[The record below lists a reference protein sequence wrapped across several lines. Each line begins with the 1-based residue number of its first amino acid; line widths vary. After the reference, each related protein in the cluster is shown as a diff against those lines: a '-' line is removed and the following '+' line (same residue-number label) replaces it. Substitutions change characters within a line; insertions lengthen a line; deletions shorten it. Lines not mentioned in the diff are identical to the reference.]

1 MSKRPRSPPPSF
13 ELLESRPPSSG
24 LEVKA
29 CGAAKGDGLF
39 ALKVFLPGQ
48 YVCEY
53 RGELVLDRAAAAA
66 AESSGSGTYLLSTR
80 EVFDG
85 VVGPPLVVCTAVDA
99 RRVGSIARFANH
111 SCAPNLTTRFVR
123 VDALSAIPRIHF
135 VAAQRIEVGDEVSLD
150 YGAGAEAE
158 STPSATPCLCGAEAC
173 RGWLPRHDGAEA
185 TLPPRERR
193 MPRGGR
199 REAFRLH
206 GYLALGCVVGAAAL
220 RAMEADAA
228 AAAAAARDCEL
239 LARARA
245 PVNEAQRT
253 SPSQFRRF
261 RAALLPSGSEEGLP
275 NALLNALLVEL
286 PHAARSMWIGRDDA
300 PLFLHNERVV
310 VVVSS
315 GSGDGGDSSGSSWR
329 RDEDELEM
337 ARLASSGSGAGA
349 ATTLA
354 PSHRRFVSM
363 WTALGGDDGGGGA
376 ESAAGETMALRVVSP
391 LVDGGAFATLHLQRG
406 ESVLVRSDVAYAAAQ
421 RGGGRRWHVASYSAV
436 PLAVAGGA
444 PIAFAVPCVR

>member
-1 MSKRPRSPPPSF
+1 MR
-13 ELLESRPPSSG
+13 
-24 LEVKA
+24 
-29 CGAAKGDGLF
+29 
-39 ALKVFLPGQ
+39 
-48 YVCEY
+48 
-53 RGELVLDRAAAAA
+53 
-66 AESSGSGTYLLSTR
+66 
-80 EVFDG
+80 
-85 VVGPPLVVCTAVDA
+85 
-99 RRVGSIARFANH
+99 
-111 SCAPNLTTRFVR
+111 
-123 VDALSAIPRIHF
+123 
-135 VAAQRIEVGDEVSLD
+135 
-150 YGAGAEAE
+150 
-158 STPSATPCLCGAEAC
+158 
-173 RGWLPRHDGAEA
+173 
-185 TLPPRERR
+185 RERR
-193 MPRGGR
+193 LAFRSVAQNRGR

-228 AAAAAARDCEL
+228 AAAASDCEL

-275 NALLNALLVEL
+275 NALLDALLVEL
-286 PHAARSMWIGRDDA
+286 PHAARSTWIGRDDA

-310 VVVSS
+310 VVVSG
-315 GSGDGGDSSGSSWR
+315 GSGDGGDSSGPSWR
-329 RDEDELEM
+329 RDEDEFEM
-337 ARLASSGSGAGA
+337 ARSAGSGAGA

-354 PSHRRFVSM
+354 PSRRRFVSV

-376 ESAAGETMALRVVSP
+376 KSAAGETMALRVVSP

-421 RGGGRRWHVASYSAV
+421 RGGRRRWHVASYSAV

-444 PIAFAVPCVR
+444 PIAFAVTCVR